1 MSGALDGLRVL
12 VVEDEPL
19 VAMDI
24 VAVLRRAGAVV
35 VGPASSATAGGVL
48 AAVRAQQPL
57 ATTVSTVDTGGTP
70 MGDVTTVLA
79 LREQQLGGAGS
90 YGFGAGS
97 RAVLPTKGSGG

>member
-1 MSGALDGLRVL
+1 
-12 VVEDEPL
+12 
-19 VAMDI
+19 
-24 VAVLRRAGAVV
+24 VV

-79 LREQQLGGAGS
+79 LREQQLGSAGS
-90 YGFGAGS
+90 YGFGAG
-97 RAVLPTKGSGG
+97 AKAILPTRNTAG